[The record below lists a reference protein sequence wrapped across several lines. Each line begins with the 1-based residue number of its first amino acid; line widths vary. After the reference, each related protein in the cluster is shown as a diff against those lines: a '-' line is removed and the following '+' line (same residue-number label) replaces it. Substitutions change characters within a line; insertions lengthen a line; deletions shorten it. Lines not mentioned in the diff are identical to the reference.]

1 MAERLRGTDEGEA
14 SLLLLP
20 EHLDLDAR
28 NLAIACTTSSRFR
41 ASRIAAV
48 ATGRITFAPSSSARR
63 TWVATTSA
71 TSSIFAWSIAPSPPS
86 LADPGV
92 GALLHHL
99 AQLPFGRLG
108 DEHAGGVGADVDRGA
123 EHPGRAGSIIAD
135 ATDTPVPARAEKH
148 ALYRHFTGASHGGAG
163 RAEHSLED
171 GHRPAAQA
179 PRPQR
184 PAGLVAGGAAGQ
196 ELRGGRLRLGAGPVP
211 AGRGPRSAPR
221 LRRARP
227 RRRGPYSDVTGLDV
241 VVHGPS
247 ALLAGTAAAD
257 RVFEGLLA
265 YTAEA
270 GARQVVYHARN
281 LPDAPASDDRLLA
294 ETRSLARHARLAER
308 LGVTI
313 AVENLAPVFP
323 GPERLGHLPAALRTL
338 VRRISSPALGLCLDL
353 GHAHIVSE
361 LRRCDPRGAG
371 LPGARRDRPV
381 PRHDN
386 FGARREARP
395 APELD
400 PLRLDLHLPPGRG
413 TLPWA
418 RLAPRLRA
426 HHAPVVLE
434 VHPPHRPSP
443 AALAKGFSALL
454 ARRPGAAR
462 AGLNPA

>member
-1 MAERLRGTDEGEA
+1 MLHMDAPDGPNTSWRMDTDRQRRRLGLNVPQDWWPAAPLVKSFEA
-14 SLLLLP
+14 
-20 EHLDLDAR
+20 AGFGW
-28 NLAIACTTSSRFR
+28 AQ
-41 ASRIAAV
+41 V
-48 ATGRITFAPSSSARR
+48 
-63 TWVATTSA
+63 
-71 TSSIFAWSIAPSPPS
+71 PSPP
-86 LADPGV
+86 
-92 GALLHHL
+92 
-99 AQLPFGRLG
+99 
-108 DEHAGGVGADVDRGA
+108 A
-123 EHPGRAGSIIAD
+123 EVL
-135 ATDTPVPARAEKH
+135 TVPRDCAAHARA
-148 ALYRHFTGASHGGAG
+148 A
-163 RAEHSLED
+163 
-171 GHRPAAQA
+171 
-179 PRPQR
+179 
-184 PAGLVAGGAAGQ
+184 GAA
-196 ELRGGRLRLGAGPVP
+196 L
-211 AGRGPRSAPR
+211 
-221 LRRARP
+221 
-227 RRRGPYSDVTGLDV
+227 DVTGLDV

-247 ALLAGTAAAD
+247 ALLAGSAAAD

-353 GHAHIVSE
+353 GHAHVVSE
-361 LRRCDPRGAG
+361 LRRCDLEELVCPA
-371 LPGARRDRPV
+371 LDATV
-381 PRHDN
+381 LFHAHDN

-454 ARRPGAAR
+454 AAGPALPAA
-462 AGLNPA
+462 A